1 MPLPA
6 SGPISMSMINT
17 ELGRA
22 SNTANTSLAG
32 GSIPAVG
39 SLFSLGNV
47 SGSINQTAPHQMSE
61 WYSYAATPIPVR
73 QRYTR
78 TGASP
83 ITAYTFR
90 SGSTTITTTT
100 ISTTDNSRIIFE
112 STAPLTASVLIA
124 AGVGTNVT
132 IQLIVKN
139 ITAGTTLSSQ
149 GPAVFSAT
157 GAGYTYQWTGN
168 ANTIYEI
175 TASAIN

>member
-1 MPLPA
+1 MPIPA

-32 GSIPAVG
+32 GSTPAVG
-39 SLFSLGNV
+39 SLLFLGDF

-61 WYSYAATPIPVR
+61 WYSYTTTPITFN

-83 ITAYTFR
+83 PVVTFNLK
-90 SGSTTITTTT
+90 SGSTNLANTSATITETDT
-100 ISTTDNSRIIFE
+100 IYENS
-112 STAPLTASVLIA
+112 APMTASILISV
-124 AGVGTNVT
+124 AGVSTNIT
-132 IQLIVKN
+132 LIVKN

-149 GPAVFSAT
+149 GPALFTTAGT
-157 GAGYTYQWTGN
+157 GYTYQWTGN
-168 ANTIYEI
+168 ANTVYEI
-175 TASAIN
+175 TASAVN